1 MKATVIYD
9 SDCGLCTR
17 VKHAVEALDWLKTM
31 RWIPLSSAE
40 AGEYGIPREQLEQ
53 AVYLVSEGCTVR
65 GWSAVKRI
73 VARLPV
79 TYLAGGVLAFRS
91 PWSAA
96 GLALLFT
103 PAFNPLGEILYDWVA
118 RNRSRLPAST
128 CAAPIWDNEEK

>member
-17 VKHAVEALDWLKTM
+17 VKGAVEALDWLGTM

-40 AGEYGIPREQLEQ
+40 AVEFGIPREQLERS
-53 AVYLVSEGCTVR
+53 VYLVSGAARTR
-65 GWSAVKRI
+65 GWSAVKRML
-73 VARLPV
+73 ARLPL
-79 TYLAGGVLAFRS
+79 TYLAGGALAFRS

-103 PAFNPLGEILYDWVA
+103 PAFNPLGDGLYDWVA
-118 RNRSRLPAST
+118 RNRNRLPAST
-128 CAAPIWDNEEK
+128 CAATIWDNEEK